1 MVDRSM
7 DMLKTTTI
15 GKSLKQKK
23 KLTHTLLE

>member
-7 DMLKTTTI
+7 DMLKAITI

-23 KLTHTLLE
+23 KPTITLLE

>member
-7 DMLKTTTI
+7 AMLKAITI

-23 KLTHTLLE
+23 KLTITLLE